1 MQNDQLVHYGVK
13 GMKWGVRRNL
23 KSASNTLS
31 KSDQSILSDRQLRN
45 LQRNRKKLESELKKM
60 ETRKEVKRRLKR
72 SQILSQSISDIDD
85 ILVENGKRE
94 TKQLDMMDTVLSDI
108 EFRKLVDPYGFF
120 DSFE

>member
-1 MQNDQLVHYGVK
+1 
-13 GMKWGVRRNL
+13 
-23 KSASNTLS
+23 
-31 KSDQSILSDRQLRN
+31 
-45 LQRNRKKLESELKKM
+45 M